1 MLASTWTDMV
11 MGVDIHFEMVPT
23 PAGPIPTPFPNP
35 FIGVVFDPIGMAI
48 GLAIGAGIS
57 AAFGGPITGPVTM
70 YGAFP
75 ATNVGTEARAWATS

>member
-1 MLASTWTDMV
+1 MV

-35 FIGVVFDPIGMAI
+35 FIGVVYDPIGMTI

-57 AAFGGPITGPVTM
+57 AAFGGPITGPVLMT
-70 YGAFP
+70 AP
-75 ATNVGTEARAWATS
+75 SPRPTWAPRPRAWATF